1 MHPILY
7 SAIFFSRAV
16 FSSAIQVLSM
26 TIRAILHRISSR
38 MTQTLTHS
46 RSPSPNSPEPPKKKT
61 KVENKPFESVDYSN
75 GLHLAPMV
83 RSGTCECIN
92 ILYFL
97 YLTHNSTN
105 PARQF
110 GVRCKA
116 CLDA

>member
-1 MHPILY
+1 
-7 SAIFFSRAV
+7 
-16 FSSAIQVLSM
+16 M

-83 RSGTCECIN
+83 RSGTRGYIYIHTFSISHITVPTRLVSLEYGAKLVWTPEVID
-92 ILYFL
+92 
-97 YLTHNSTN
+97 
-105 PARQF
+105 
-110 GVRCKA
+110 KA
-116 CLDA
+116 IIGSQRVYNG